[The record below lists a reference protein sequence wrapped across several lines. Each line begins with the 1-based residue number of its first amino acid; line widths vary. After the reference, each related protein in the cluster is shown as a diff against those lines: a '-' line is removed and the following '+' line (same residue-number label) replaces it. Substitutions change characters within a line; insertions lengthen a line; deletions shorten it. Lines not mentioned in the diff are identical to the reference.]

1 MAELTKR
8 QKELMK
14 KHKKHHTPRHMR
26 MMTTLMKNDGKSFS
40 EAHKETQKKVGS

>member
-8 QKELMK
+8 QQATMK

-26 MMTTLMKNDGKSFS
+26 MMTNLMKQGKSFTQ
-40 EAHKETQKKVGS
+40 AHTETQKKVGD

>member
-26 MMTTLMKNDGKSFS
+26 MMTNLMKQGKSFS
-40 EAHKETQKKVGS
+40 EAHKETQRKVGA